1 MLETVHLK
9 SHCFF
14 HVLFDNRCW
23 IKRWQ
28 HILSS
33 SPLGSLRVRI
43 LRTQLGE
50 NGSRTNLTPF
60 QNQIPHGRCKRY
72 TNTYRCTW
80 TADVGVCVTH
90 GVGKEQQLRKVNMKG
105 TVTIQVKSV
114 WGRRAVV
121 SVGTQILSVDTG
133 SRSWGL
139 RCTDTRREG
148 STQRPVT
155 NAVRLYHHSYKHKTD
170 WRTDMHPKHALLCR

>member
-1 MLETVHLK
+1 MFRLIIDAELRDDSIFYHRLPWVLWESEFSAHSLEKTAA
-9 SHCFF
+9 
-14 HVLFDNRCW
+14 
-23 IKRWQ
+23 
-28 HILSS
+28 
-33 SPLGSLRVRI
+33 G
-43 LRTQLGE
+43 
-50 NGSRTNLTPF
+50 TNLTPF

-72 TNTYRCTW
+72 TNIYRCTW
-80 TADVGVCVTH
+80 TADVGICVTH

-114 WGRRAVV
+114 WGRQAVV

-133 SRSWGL
+133 SRSRGL

-155 NAVRLYHHSYKHKTD
+155 NAVRLYRHSYKHKTD
-170 WRTDMHPKHALLCR
+170 WRRDMRPKHALLCR